1 MNSDLWLEYFSNN
14 QRADT
19 SIEGPCGAA
28 VPAGMRAE
36 LADSLARFQLGEA
49 SGGRIASEVETAPDP
64 ALDAESRRAIQLYVL
79 EEGRHARELFTLLR
93 ALGGQPLSQH
103 WTSDW
108 FRRVRRCLGLRTK
121 LLTMAAAEVVGIV
134 YYSALC
140 DRVPCA
146 TVQRTLSVIAREEK
160 RHLDFSSRVVCLRH
174 LPRAAAASAAVRPG
188 NCAALR
194 VDLERGGAG
203 GAGRPAQGPG
213 CLTRAPRRV
222 CACLRSRR
230 ERARALFLRTPRVR
244 RELVVGLV
252 PAGLRSDEAVSLRT
266 RAERARKQ
274 LPRCIRLFSALEL
287 ALLLQEPRVVGD
299 VICREQKV
307 ER

>member
-1 MNSDLWLEYFSNN
+1 MNSELWLAYFSNN

-49 SGGRIASEVETAPDP
+49 SGGRIASEVETARDP
-64 ALDAESRRAIQLYVL
+64 ALDAAGRRAIQLYVL

-160 RHLDFSSRVVCLRH
+160 RHLDFQAEWFACAISRAPRLLRP
-174 LPRAAAASAAVRPG
+174 LCALGIALRFGLILSAAVLAVLVDQRKVL
-188 NCAALR
+188 AALR
-194 VDLERGGAG
+194 VRRVEYVRACARAVSERAHFFY
-203 GAGRPAQGPG
+203 GRPACGGNSSWVSYQ
-213 CLTRAPRRV
+213 
-222 CACLRSRR
+222 
-230 ERARALFLRTPRVR
+230 
-244 RELVVGLV
+244 
-252 PAGLRSDEAVSLRT
+252 PAFDPT
-266 RAERARKQ
+266 K
-274 LPRCIRLFSALEL
+274 P
-287 ALLLQEPRVVGD
+287 
-299 VICREQKV
+299 
-307 ER
+307 